1 VLVAA
6 EDALGLDTYFHSG
19 EWLEVRGEWF
29 DYFRRNTTNNGV
41 VGYVFGDD
49 GPCCYHTMPTDSYT
63 WKDDGIST
71 NPYIVAN
78 NHWLGA
84 DTLYVDA
91 FRGVFEVVVEGCH
104 CDTLRQIDVIA
115 NADRT
120 NDCAVNTDAG
130 VIANGNVANSIVDAT
145 IRLDNATPA

>member
-1 VLVAA
+1 
-6 EDALGLDTYFHSG
+6 
-19 EWLEVRGEWF
+19 
-29 DYFRRNTTNNGV
+29 
-41 VGYVFGDD
+41 
-49 GPCCYHTMPTDSYT
+49 MPTDSYT

-78 NHWLGA
+78 DHWLGA
-84 DTLYVDA
+84 DTLFVDA

-104 CDTLRQIDVIA
+104 RDALCQIDVIA

-130 VIANGNVANSIVDAT
+130 VIANGNVANSTVDST